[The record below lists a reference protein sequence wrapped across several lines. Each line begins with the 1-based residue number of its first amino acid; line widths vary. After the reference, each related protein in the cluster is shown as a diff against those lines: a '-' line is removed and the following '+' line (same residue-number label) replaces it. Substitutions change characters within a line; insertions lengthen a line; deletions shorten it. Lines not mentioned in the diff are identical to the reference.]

1 MMAWQRVRFW
11 LTKPFVLF
19 SLLMI
24 LKMYLAGYVIFEGW
38 RLWLPLATGLP
49 SVWVVFCLI
58 ELLAPRRKLGL
69 YLTANGVLT
78 SVYFAVI
85 MYYKYFGVIVTYHA
99 LQQVNQVTEV
109 KGERLLAAPS
119 VFSAHLYGLRRAAA
133 PAVPEQVVP
142 RLGTRAQGARTAQR
156 AVRHRRAGAGR
167 MHLHRLAL
175 PAQHERGRAGGE
187 NGNYQ
192 L

>member
-1 MMAWQRVRFW
+1 M
-11 LTKPFVLF
+11 
-19 SLLMI
+19 
-24 LKMYLAGYVIFEGW
+24 
-38 RLWLPLATGLP
+38 PLATGLP

-109 KGERLLAAPS
+109 KGERFLAAASLLLAYLHR
-119 VFSAHLYGLRRAAA
+119 FRRTAA
-133 PAVPEQVVP
+133 PAVSEQAVL
-142 RLGTRAQGARTAQR
+142 RLGTRTQDPRTAQR
-156 AVRHRRAGAGR
+156 AVRHRRAVAGR
-167 MHLHRLAL
+167 LHLYRLAV
-175 PAQHERGRAGGE
+175 PA
-187 NGNYQ
+187 
-192 L
+192 